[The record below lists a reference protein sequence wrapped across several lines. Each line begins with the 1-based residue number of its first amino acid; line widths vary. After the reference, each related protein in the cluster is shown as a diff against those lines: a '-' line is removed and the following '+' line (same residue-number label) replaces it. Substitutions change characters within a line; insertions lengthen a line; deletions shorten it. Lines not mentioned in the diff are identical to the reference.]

1 MNGKVYKY
9 SSTSRSTTKKM
20 TRDDRIQKHVYFT
33 PSEAERI
40 KVVAD
45 SYSESFSGF
54 IRRQILI
61 ITEEEELLKSVD

>member
-1 MNGKVYKY
+1 
-9 SSTSRSTTKKM
+9 M
-20 TRDDRIQKHVYFT
+20 TRDDRVQKHVYFT

-45 SYSESFSGF
+45 SYDESFSGF